1 MYKSI
6 IFDIGGVAS
15 CEVHINKPDARI
27 YQALLDKYSLKA
39 DECVFIDDNLAN
51 VQAAFALGF
60 AGIQMKESVGT
71 LVRSLATC
79 NVTLR

>member
-1 MYKSI
+1 M
-6 IFDIGGVAS
+6 
-15 CEVHINKPDARI
+15 HINKPDPRI
-27 YQALLDKYSLKA
+27 YQALLDKYQLQA
-39 DECVFIDDNLAN
+39 EECVFIDDRLEN

-60 AGIQMKESVGT
+60 AGIQMKETVGT